1 MINRKNVKN
10 EPNDDFDACEEFFLL
25 VVICHILCAGMKQL
39 KMALLQDFPQSSMIP
54 ENISELTKEERT
66 EILKNIAT
74 NLVNEIVD
82 LSPTFQDKK
91 EHATPD
97 EDHIFEYARELV
109 SLGLLYMNYRDSIR
123 EGDGLRV
130 MQVWKFMLPIFRAT
144 SRRNYA
150 IEAFHILA
158 NVKLLPPRQAHQAIW
173 SRFVNLQNKPAS
185 NIPCD
190 LHNEHLN
197 RLCKGCVKRLGANK
211 NERAITRYSKCLGP
225 LCTVITNF
233 DSVHGYH
240 KTSTSHTDPAIANDL
255 SMIIKE
261 LVEHAQ
267 VFTQISKRHFS
278 QVSLKPLQKN

>member
-1 MINRKNVKN
+1 
-10 EPNDDFDACEEFFLL
+10 
-25 VVICHILCAGMKQL
+25 
-39 KMALLQDFPQSSMIP
+39 
-54 ENISELTKEERT
+54 
-66 EILKNIAT
+66 
-74 NLVNEIVD
+74 
-82 LSPTFQDKK
+82 
-91 EHATPD
+91 
-97 EDHIFEYARELV
+97 
-109 SLGLLYMNYRDSIR
+109 MNYRDSIR

-150 IEAFHILA
+150 IEAFHTLV
-158 NVKLLPPRQAHQAIW
+158 NVKLLPRQAHQAIW
-173 SRFVNLQNKPAS
+173 SRFVNLQNKQAS

-267 VFTQISKRHFS
+267 VLTQISKRHHPSFPEFHS
-278 QVSLKPLQKN
+278 NLFKKINLNDFKKWIQKQAKSRSATIADNS